1 MDLNDLGTEFNAHA
15 LRRQALLDDPF
26 QQFERWMAQALEAK
40 VTQPNA
46 MTLSTVSPE
55 GQPSARIVY
64 LKGMDHRGFVFF
76 TNYRS
81 RKAAE
86 LAHNAKAALMFY
98 WPELNQQVRIEGPV
112 AKTTE
117 EESDD
122 YFASRSRP
130 SQLGAWA
137 SEQSDLLTSRDTLEQ
152 RYQAVQTQFPKTVPR
167 PDHWGGYRLAPSLL
181 EFWQG
186 RQNRCHDRFV
196 YRVSPQGWTINRLAP

>member
-186 RQNRCHDRFV
+186 RQNRCHDRFA